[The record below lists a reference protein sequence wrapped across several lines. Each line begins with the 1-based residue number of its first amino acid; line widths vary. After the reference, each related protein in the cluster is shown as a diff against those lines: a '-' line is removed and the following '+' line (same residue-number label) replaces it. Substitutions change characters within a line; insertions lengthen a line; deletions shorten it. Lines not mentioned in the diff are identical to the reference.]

1 MKSNTIKIC
10 SRCGSTNI
18 GVTGGV
24 EGHVFDFCKDCNLK
38 NLNEPSD
45 PHLIVEIEKTKVK
58 EFQQHIKK
66 NNT

>member
-18 GVTGGV
+18 GVGGGDGV
-24 EGHVFDFCKDCNLK
+24 LDFCQDCNLK
-38 NLNEPSD
+38 NLNEPLD
-45 PHLIVEIEKTKVK
+45 PHLILEIEKTKVK